1 MPATAARSE
10 SWTYAS
16 GRVAAM
22 EGKLLDRDAL
32 ARLAAADSPAAFAG
46 ALAESP
52 LRGPLSEVDRPADAA
67 KVIGEYYA
75 SVLHSLEADCP
86 FPQMF
91 ELVALPSRF
100 GGLKERVREGLAGR
114 RPADLSSEDRLE
126 MLEDFDA
133 DGEAAAGLELLIAVL
148 EEEGS
153 EQLEPALD
161 LALDS
166 SRLLESLRLAA
177 TLGDEVVLGHV
188 EDEVKVR
195 AALLLWRSRL
205 IAESD
210 EDAPSRRWVPR
221 LFLRGELG
229 RGMAPRL
236 WNARLESWYGILGEE
251 LSKALGGELFGRGEE
266 DRLSNWERTA
276 FDWLTARARE
286 LRGEAFGVGRVYAYA
301 WGLAV
306 EERNVRLAA
315 VGRLRGVETAAITEL
330 LWESYA

>member
-1 MPATAARSE
+1 MPAIAARAE

-22 EGKLLDRDAL
+22 EGRLLGRDAL
-32 ARLAAADSPAAFAG
+32 QRLAGADSPAAFAG

-52 LRGPLSEVDRPADAA
+52 LRGPLSEVRTAA
-67 KVIGEYYA
+67 EAARVIGEYYS
-75 SVLHSLEADCP
+75 SVLQSLEADCP

-91 ELVALPSRF
+91 ELVALPSGF
-100 GGLKERVREGLAGR
+100 VGLKQRVRKGLDGR
-114 RPADLSSEDRLE
+114 RAADLNAEDRLE
-126 MLEDFDA
+126 MLEGFDEES
-133 DGEAAAGLELLIAVL
+133 EAASGLELLVGVL
-148 EEEGS
+148 EEDGA
-153 EQLEPALD
+153 EQLELVLD

-177 TLGDEVVLGHV
+177 ALGDEVVLSHV
-188 EDEVKVR
+188 SDEVKVR
-195 AALLLWRSRL
+195 AALLLWRSKL
-205 IAESD
+205 IAGSD
-210 EDAPSRRWVPR
+210 GDAPSRQWVPR

-236 WNARLESWYGILGEE
+236 WNARLEGWYGILAEE

-266 DRLSNWERTA
+266 DRLSKWERTA
-276 FDWLTARARE
+276 FNWLTARARE

-315 VGRLRGVETAAITEL
+315 VGRLRGVETAAIREL